1 MVFVRFRHP
10 ENQLA
15 FIRFL
20 TFPTAGLQSPWS
32 TKGESFRFSPLETPS
47 MRRRTPWLHLVLF
60 LLTLITTTMAGAMQA
75 GVDPFSNPWQ
85 ITNGLPFALTLM
97 TILLVHEMGHY
108 LMARYHSVRAT
119 LPYFIPAPP
128 IPFIIGTFGAFI
140 KMKSAPLDRRSLFDI
155 GAAGPLAG
163 LALAVPAVIVG
174 LQLSTVSMDDG
185 VSGGIALG
193 SSLLLSFLS
202 QLILGTL
209 PDEANLIMHPIAF
222 AGWIGLFITALNLL
236 PVGQLD
242 GGHVI
247 YALFGQRYIWVSRL
261 ALVLILSL
269 GLMRWWDGWLIW
281 GVLLLFLGVRHPPS
295 LDPYT
300 PLDLKRKVLAWV
312 TLAVLVVTFIPVPFS
327 IQEPKVNARNSH
339 QPTAAG
345 AHLPESTALGSD
357 KGLDV
362 LVSTPARFVSL
373 TPCSPDIWAPS
384 LHAPV
389 RNAG

>member
-1 MVFVRFRHP
+1 
-10 ENQLA
+10 
-15 FIRFL
+15 
-20 TFPTAGLQSPWS
+20 
-32 TKGESFRFSPLETPS
+32 

-357 KGLDV
+357 KGLNV
-362 LVSTPARFVSL
+362 RVNTPARFVSRA
-373 TPCSPDIWAPS
+373 PCSPDIWSPS
-384 LHAPV
+384 LLAPV